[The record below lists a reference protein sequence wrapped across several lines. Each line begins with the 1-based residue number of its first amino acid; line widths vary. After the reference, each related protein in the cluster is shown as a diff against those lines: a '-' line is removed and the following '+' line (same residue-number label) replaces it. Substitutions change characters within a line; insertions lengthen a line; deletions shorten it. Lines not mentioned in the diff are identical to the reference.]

1 MEHLQHSVENLI
13 GSDINRASIILRK
26 KLTDLF
32 KKHKIDLTPEEFAL
46 LSRVWENE
54 GILQNHLVE
63 KTLKDKTRVTR
74 LLNNLSDKGFI
85 YRKIND
91 KDKRKQFIFL
101 TNEGKDLQSTI
112 MPIVDHLMTRVS
124 KDIDPKEIEITQR
137 VLKQIISNLNS
148 SKQG

>member
-1 MEHLQHSVENLI
+1 M
-13 GSDINRASIILRK
+13 
-26 KLTDLF
+26 F

-137 VLKQIISNLNS
+137 VLKQIFFLTSIVQNKANLAFEFFYFFL
-148 SKQG
+148 

>member
-85 YRKIND
+85 YRK
-91 KDKRKQFIFL
+91 K
-101 TNEGKDLQSTI
+101 
-112 MPIVDHLMTRVS
+112 LMT
-124 KDIDPKEIEITQR
+124 KTKE
-137 VLKQIISNLNS
+137 SNLFSLQTKAKICN
-148 SKQG
+148 QQLCPL

>member
-137 VLKQIISNLNS
+137 VLKQIFF
-148 SKQG
+148 